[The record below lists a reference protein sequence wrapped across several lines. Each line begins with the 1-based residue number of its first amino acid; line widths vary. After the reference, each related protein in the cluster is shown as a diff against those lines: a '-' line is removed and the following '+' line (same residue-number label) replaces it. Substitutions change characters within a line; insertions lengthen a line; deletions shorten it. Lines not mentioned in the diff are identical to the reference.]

1 MNARSPKRIVAPAR
15 RGISLMEVLISAFI
29 MAVGLLGVA
38 ALLPVGHHEASKG
51 MLADRAAEI
60 GRMAFRDFQIRGY
73 DPANYPANHSDS
85 DAGPG
90 VYRQTFRCADDDRFT
105 YTVWARREPYD
116 RKPDDSADKQ
126 LNSNLDKI
134 EEVVTVMADD
144 NLERARMKYFPLN
157 FVDAQQRMESDYDY
171 YDVDNSKMRVVVF
184 VFHTVDTN
192 KAEFNPQT
200 PAEGA
205 PENRPVAVFEKIMP
219 VEGTTSSWRS

>member
-1 MNARSPKRIVAPAR
+1 MAPAR

-73 DPANYPANHSDS
+73 DPANYS
-85 DAGPG
+85 DAGAG
-90 VYRQTFRCADDDRFT
+90 VYRRIFRCADDDRFT

-116 RKPDDSADKQ
+116 VGTLK
-126 LNSNLDKI
+126 SNLDKI
-134 EEVVTVMADD
+134 DDVVSVMADD
-144 NLERARMKYFPLN
+144 NLERARMRYFPLN
-157 FVDAQQRMESDYDY
+157 FVDPQQRMEADHDY
-171 YDVDNSKMRVVVF
+171 YDVDHSKMRVVVF

-192 KAEFNPQT
+192 KKQFNPQN
-200 PAEGA
+200 PAACA

-219 VEGTTSSWRS
+219 VEGASMWKASSGNSGTT

>member
-73 DPANYPANHSDS
+73 DPADPIDNPDGSS
-85 DAGPG
+85 SGI
-90 VYRQTFRCADDDRFT
+90 YRKTFRCADDDRFT

-116 RKPDDSADKQ
+116 VGTLK
-126 LNSNLDKI
+126 SNLDKI
-134 EEVVTVMADD
+134 DDVVSVMADD
-144 NLERARMKYFPLN
+144 NLERARMRYFPLN
-157 FVDAQQRMESDYDY
+157 FVDPQQRMEADHDY

-192 KAEFNPQT
+192 KAEFNPQN
-200 PAEGA
+200 PAECA